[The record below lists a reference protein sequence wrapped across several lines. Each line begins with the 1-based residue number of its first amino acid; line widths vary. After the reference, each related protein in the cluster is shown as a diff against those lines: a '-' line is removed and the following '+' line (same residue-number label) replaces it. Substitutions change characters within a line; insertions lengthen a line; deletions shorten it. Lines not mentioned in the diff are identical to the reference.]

1 MIWAGHLETG
11 NHKQPDLAPGEKME
25 GAQTG
30 VEEKG
35 MLGKYGLDEEKG
47 GREAQT
53 SDGRAEPSP
62 QV

>member
-1 MIWAGHLETG
+1 
-11 NHKQPDLAPGEKME
+11 ME

-35 MLGKYGLDEEKG
+35 MLGKYGLNEERG

-53 SDGRAEPSP
+53 SDGMAEPSP
-62 QV
+62 QVQTQTLFYAQTSNVYNKKG

>member
-1 MIWAGHLETG
+1 
-11 NHKQPDLAPGEKME
+11 ME

-35 MLGKYGLDEEKG
+35 MLGKYGLNEEKG

-53 SDGRAEPSP
+53 SDSRAEPSP
-62 QV
+62 QA